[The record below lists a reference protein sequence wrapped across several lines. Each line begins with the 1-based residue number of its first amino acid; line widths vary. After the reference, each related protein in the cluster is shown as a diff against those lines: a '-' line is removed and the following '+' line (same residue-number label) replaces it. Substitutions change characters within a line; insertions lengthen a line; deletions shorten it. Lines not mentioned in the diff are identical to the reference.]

1 MCTEIYCL
9 EISIVMNELYIKV
22 ILITNLNYNLDHQR
36 LRNKLCSKLNMENL
50 YIFATIICN
59 LGILN
64 NPSSGLSVLI
74 DPDVKLA
81 IKYNM
86 IYKPFMELLRYYL
99 KFTCS
104 SDPPRVSTE
113 QDSVPFLL
121 DLILL

>member
-9 EISIVMNELYIKV
+9 EFSIVMNELYIKV
-22 ILITNLNYNLDHQR
+22 ILITNLNYNLDHQC
-36 LRNKLCSKLNMENL
+36 LRNKLCSKLNMENF
-50 YIFATIICN
+50 YIFASIICN